1 MSAIRPRGLGRGLQ
15 SLIPLPIG
23 PGGGASRLLALDDI
37 RPSPAQMRRRLP
49 ADSLREL
56 ADSIR
61 EHGVLQPVLVR
72 PVADGYE
79 LIAGERRWRAAR
91 QAGLERIP
99 AVVREDAADDE
110 SLLLG
115 LVENLQRE
123 DLDPIEEAHGIQRLI
138 DQFGLTQDQAAIRL
152 GRSRVTVNQA
162 LSLLRAC
169 PAVSSATASGA
180 ISAGHARALIA
191 LPSADDQERGLRVAL
206 ARRLNVRQTETWVRS
221 HRPALA
227 RRPPGAA
234 RPSALE
240 SLAQRLGEALGAPVR
255 ISGAAR
261 GRITIEFSSRRHL
274 EGIVSRLTR

>member
-1 MSAIRPRGLGRGLQ
+1 MSAIRPRGLGRGVH
-15 SLIPLPIG
+15 SLIPLPTG

-37 RPSPAQMRRRLP
+37 RPSPAQMRRRFP

-72 PVADGYE
+72 PAADGYE

-138 DQFGLTQDQAAIRL
+138 DQFGLTQDQAATRL

-206 ARRLNVRQTETWVRS
+206 ARRLNVRQTENWVRS
-221 HRPALA
+221 YRPALA
-227 RRPPGAA
+227 RRTTAAA
-234 RPSALE
+234 RPPAQE

-274 EGIVSRLTR
+274 EGIVTRLTG

>member
-1 MSAIRPRGLGRGLQ
+1 MSAIRPRGLGRGLHA
-15 SLIPLPIG
+15 LIPLPTG
-23 PGGGASRLLALDDI
+23 PGAAVSKLIPLDEI
-37 RPSPAQMRRRLP
+37 RPSPEQMRRQFP

-72 PVADGYE
+72 PLADGYE

-123 DLDPIEEAHGIQRLI
+123 DLDPIEEARGIQRLI
-138 DQFGLTQDQAAIRL
+138 DQFGLTQEEAATRL
-152 GRSRVTVNQA
+152 GKGRVSVAQSLT
-162 LSLLRAC
+162 LLRAC
-169 PAVSSATASGA
+169 PAVASATASGA
-180 ISAGHARALIA
+180 ISSGHARALIG
-191 LPSADDQERGLRVAL
+191 LPTPEDQERGLRLVL
-206 ARRLNVRQTETWVRS
+206 ARRLNVRQTENWVRS
-221 HRPALA
+221 YRPATPRPTRSLSALAVDGLA
-227 RRPPGAA
+227 RQIA
-234 RPSALE
+234 
-240 SLAQRLGEALGAPVR
+240 EALGAPVR

-261 GRITIEFSSRRHL
+261 GRITIEFTSRRQL
-274 EGIVSRLTR
+274 EGIAARLAR

>member
-1 MSAIRPRGLGRGLQ
+1 MSAIRPRGLGRGLH
-15 SLIPLPIG
+15 SLIPLPTG
-23 PGGGASRLLALDDI
+23 PGGGSSRLVALDDI
-37 RPSPAQMRRRLP
+37 RPSHEQMRRRFP

-72 PVADGYE
+72 PTVDGYQ

-91 QAGLERIP
+91 QAGLTRIP
-99 AVVREDAADDE
+99 AVVREDAADAE

-138 DQFGLTQDQAAIRL
+138 DQFGLTQDAAASRL
-152 GRSRVTVNQA
+152 GRSRVSVNQT

-180 ISAGHARALIA
+180 ISAGHARALVA
-191 LPSADDQERGLRVAL
+191 LPSADDQERGLRVVL
-206 ARRLNVRQTETWVRS
+206 GRRLNVRQTETWVRAY
-221 HRPALA
+221 RPTLA
-227 RRPPGAA
+227 RRPAGAS
-234 RPSALE
+234 RPLPPDA
-240 SLAQRLGEALGAPVR
+240 LAQRLGEALRAPVR

-261 GRITIEFSSRRHL
+261 GRITIEFSSRRQL
-274 EGIVSRLTR
+274 EGIVARLTG

>member
-1 MSAIRPRGLGRGLQ
+1 MSAIRPRGLGRGLHA
-15 SLIPLPIG
+15 LIPLPTG
-23 PGGGASRLLALDDI
+23 PGGSSSRLIALDQI
-37 RPSPAQMRRRLP
+37 RPSPEQMRRHFP

-72 PVADGYE
+72 PLADGYE

-99 AVVREDAADDE
+99 ALVREAAADDE

-123 DLDPIEEAHGIQRLI
+123 DLDPIEEARGIQRLI
-138 DQFGLTQDQAAIRL
+138 DQFGLTQEEAATRL
-152 GRSRVTVNQA
+152 GRGRVSVNQA
-162 LSLLRAC
+162 LVLLRAC
-169 PAVSSATASGA
+169 PAVASATASAA
-180 ISAGHARALIA
+180 ISAAHARALIS
-191 LPSADDQERGLRVAL
+191 LPTPEDQERGLRVVL
-206 ARRLNVRQTETWVRS
+206 ARRLNVRQTENWARS
-221 HRPALA
+221 YRPAPQRTPRSASAPAVDALA
-227 RRPPGAA
+227 R
-234 RPSALE
+234 E
-240 SLAQRLGEALGAPVR
+240 LAEALGAPVR

-261 GRITIEFSSRRHL
+261 GRITIEFSSRRQL

>member
-1 MSAIRPRGLGRGLQ
+1 MSAVRPRGLGRGLHA
-15 SLIPLPIG
+15 LIPLPTG
-23 PGGGASRLLALDDI
+23 PGAGASRLIPLDEI
-37 RPSPAQMRRRLP
+37 RPAPGQARLHFP

-72 PVADGYE
+72 PRADGYE

-123 DLDPIEEAHGIQRLI
+123 DLDPIEEARGIQRLI
-138 DQFGLTQDQAAIRL
+138 DQFGLTQEEAAARL
-152 GRSRVTVNQA
+152 GKNRVSVVQSLT
-162 LSLLRAC
+162 LLRAC
-169 PAVSSATASGA
+169 PAVISATASGA
-180 ISAGHARALIA
+180 ISPGHARALIG
-191 LPSADDQERGLRVAL
+191 LPGPEDQERGLRVVL
-206 ARRLNVRQTETWVRS
+206 ARRLNVRQTENWARGY
-221 HRPALA
+221 RPAPKRAPRRLAAPAVDALA
-227 RRPPGAA
+227 REMA
-234 RPSALE
+234 
-240 SLAQRLGEALGAPVR
+240 EALGAPVR

-261 GRITIEFSSRRHL
+261 GRITIEFTSRRQL
-274 EGIVSRLTR
+274 EGIAARLAR